1 MSIQTVEIA
10 LPTGIDSVSVG
21 MAEPISIVEVRQ
33 GPAGPAGSAV
43 INAATTSDGTAA
55 LYLDSIRF
63 EATNGGPTQ
72 LGEMAWESNDGSI
85 DAMLESGVIVAMG
98 EDLVIRVRNTTASP
112 ITKGTALAYDG
123 TSGASG
129 RIEVK
134 PWVGANIPTAK
145 LFLGFAACDMPA
157 NSNGYSQWFG
167 KLTEINTSGGGQ
179 TWLDEQIIYAVPGAS
194 ATITNVA
201 PTSGEYA
208 AAAVVINAGSGTS
221 GILFVR
227 PTFEVASST
236 SATANTLVLRDGS
249 GGASFAG
256 VTLSGI
262 NTNSGSYSQVG
273 GANFNV
279 ATTTAANLTA
289 TGSGTVTVSGEGGTT
304 ISGGPLTI
312 SASSAT
318 FATGSIATSQPLA
331 LTQTWTN
338 AATTYTGLQVNVT
351 DTASAAASLL
361 MDLRV
366 GGSSKMEV
374 SKSGN
379 IRVKSTS
386 ADGGPLGHA
395 MGFDIGGSVWGFSN
409 GGANSFRFGTLNN
422 AYLYVTSAKQWRF
435 AGTTN
440 IGWSP
445 GTPDGAADLLLVRD
459 GASGTLAQRN
469 GNAAQESRI
478 YGTYANSGA
487 DYRRLALKMSTAGV
501 AQIVAEGAGTGAADN
516 RLEFVTGGATRM
528 TVAADGNITASGTMS
543 PAVVDASNFVR
554 ANLQIILEN
563 GGAWRVNLNGTKLG
577 ATKTCAWTN
586 NTSNDTIDTALS
598 RGNPG
603 QVLIGTGAT
612 GSFAGSLKLTDLEA
626 VGTIKTGGYTFD
638 TLPTPTAG
646 MRAYIT
652 DGAASPVYMA
662 NAAGGGSTV
671 TPVFYNGTN
680 WINA

>member
-21 MAEPISIVEVRQ
+21 LAEPISIVEVRQ

-43 INAATTSDGTAA
+43 INAATQSDGTAN

-167 KLTEINTSGGGQ
+167 KLTEIDTSGGGQ

-227 PTFEVASST
+227 PTFEVASAT
-236 SATANTLVLRDGS
+236 SATANTLVLRDGT

-289 TGSGTVTVSGEGGTT
+289 TGSGTVTVSGAGGTT

-318 FATGSIATSQPLA
+318 FATGSIAASQPLA

-338 AATTYTGLQVNVT
+338 AAVTYTGLQVNVT
-351 DTASAAASLL
+351 DTASNAASLL
-361 MDLRV
+361 ADFQV
-366 GGSSKMEV
+366 GGSSRFRV
-374 SKSGN
+374 SKTGFSFRAATIFADIGADGVGRILLN
-379 IRVKSTS
+379 PSTS
-386 ADGGPLGHA
+386 GGVRVSGDLQ
-395 MGFDIGGSVWGFSN
+395 IGVSDTVLT
-409 GGANSFRFGTLNN
+409 R
-422 AYLYVTSAKQWRF
+422 
-435 AGTTN
+435 
-440 IGWSP
+440 
-445 GTPDGAADLLLVRD
+445 DGAAN
-459 GASGTLAQRN
+459 TLAQRN
-469 GNAAQESRI
+469 GTAAQESRI
-478 YGTYANSGA
+478 YGTYTGA
-487 DYRRLALKMSTAGV
+487 TNFERLSLKYNAADTAFQIGTEKGSAGGV
-501 AQIVAEGAGTGAADN
+501 AQPLQFRTDSTTRMAITTAGNVGIGTTSPASK
-516 RLEFVTGGATRM
+516 LTVTGGDIEVT
-528 TVAADGNITASGTMS
+528 DSASG
-543 PAVVDASNFVR
+543 
-554 ANLQIILEN
+554 IILKSP
-563 GGAWRVNLNGTKLG
+563 NGTRYRVTISDLG
-577 ATKTCAWTN
+577 V
-586 NTSNDTIDTALS
+586 LS
-598 RGNPG
+598 
-603 QVLIGTGAT
+603 
-612 GSFAGSLKLTDLEA
+612 
-626 VGTIKTGGYTFD
+626 
-638 TLPTPTAG
+638 
-646 MRAYIT
+646 
-652 DGAASPVYMA
+652 AASL
-662 NAAGGGSTV
+662 
-671 TPVFYNGTN
+671 
-680 WINA
+680 